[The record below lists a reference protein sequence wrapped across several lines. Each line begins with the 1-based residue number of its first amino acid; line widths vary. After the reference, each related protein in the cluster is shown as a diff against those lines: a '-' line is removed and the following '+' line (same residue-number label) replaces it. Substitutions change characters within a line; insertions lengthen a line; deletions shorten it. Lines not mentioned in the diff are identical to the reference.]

1 MSKETRPSRTTLPA
15 NGALPSAIKLQKKSE
30 EVVNARGV
38 RAECDFRVRRDGRW
52 CIFDGRVDSQ
62 STKTELF
69 GLVPEVDGALWI
81 VDKLQTGRGRGGKR
95 SK

>member
-1 MSKETRPSRTTLPA
+1 MRKRTRPPRPTFLTEDTPPTVI
-15 NGALPSAIKLQKKSE
+15 NLQKRSE

-38 RAECDFRVRRDGRW
+38 RAQCDFTVRRDGRW
-52 CIFDGRVDSQ
+52 CVFDGRVDSQ

-69 GLVPEVDGALWI
+69 GLVPEVDGAHWI
-81 VDKLQTGRGRGGKR
+81 VDRLQTGRGSQGRG

>member
-1 MSKETRPSRTTLPA
+1 MSKRAHPSRTTFPA
-15 NGALPSAIKLQKKSE
+15 TGALPSAISLQKKSE

-38 RAECDFRVRRDGRW
+38 RTECEFSVRRDGRW
-52 CIFDGRVDSQ
+52 CIFDGQVDSQ

-69 GLVPEVDGALWI
+69 GLVPKVDGALWI